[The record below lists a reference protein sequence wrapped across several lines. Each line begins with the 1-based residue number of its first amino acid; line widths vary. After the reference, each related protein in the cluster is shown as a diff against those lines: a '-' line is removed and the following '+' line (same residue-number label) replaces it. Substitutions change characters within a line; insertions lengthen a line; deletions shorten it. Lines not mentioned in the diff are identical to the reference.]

1 MQMRPHFL
9 YNTLEN
15 LCGMV
20 AIGENSTAVS
30 MIHDISQFYR
40 AVLNQGDSIISLKAE
55 LEISESYMNIMDKRY
70 PAMFAWDIEA
80 DGDVMDCC
88 IPKLTLQPLLE
99 NSIIHAFASCPDFSS
114 GKIRGKILISC
125 RRESDV
131 IRLTVSDNGA
141 GMTKE
146 QLNCLSGESVSRPGI
161 SFGIRS
167 IEERLRLN
175 LGDSVSIS
183 IESEPGRG
191 TVICL
196 LFPAEAAGN
205 HRKMKGI

>member
-1 MQMRPHFL
+1 
-9 YNTLEN
+9 
-15 LCGMV
+15 
-20 AIGENSTAVS
+20 
-30 MIHDISQFYR
+30 
-40 AVLNQGDSIISLKAE
+40 
-55 LEISESYMNIMDKRY
+55 
-70 PAMFAWDIEA
+70 
-80 DGDVMDCC
+80 
-88 IPKLTLQPLLE
+88 
-99 NSIIHAFASCPDFSS
+99 
-114 GKIRGKILISC
+114 
-125 RRESDV
+125 
-131 IRLTVSDNGA
+131 
-141 GMTKE
+141 MTKE